1 LLTAQADTLVKS
13 WDLSTPGSDPTE
25 PPAEKSWVHCTAFS
39 PDGRLLAGGYGR
51 HRTDR
56 TVVGH
61 VRIRDVASGR
71 IEQELDGH
79 VNWVYSLA
87 FSADGRRLATGGWD
101 GSVMTWDVAS
111 GRSLSTLVGHEGIV
125 MAVAFSPDGQTL
137 ASTGYD
143 QTVRTWNLD

>member
-1 LLTAQADTLVKS
+1 MNSSSRHILLGHT
-13 WDLSTPGSDPTE
+13 
-25 PPAEKSWVHCTAFS
+25 SWVYA
-39 PDGRLLAGGYGR
+39 
-51 HRTDR
+51 
-56 TVVGH
+56 
-61 VRIRDVASGR
+61 
-71 IEQELDGH
+71 
-79 VNWVYSLA
+79 LA